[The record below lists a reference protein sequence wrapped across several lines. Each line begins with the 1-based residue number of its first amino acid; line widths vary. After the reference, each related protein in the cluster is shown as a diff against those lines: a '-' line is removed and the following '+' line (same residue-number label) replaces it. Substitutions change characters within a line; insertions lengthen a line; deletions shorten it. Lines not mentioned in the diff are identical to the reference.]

1 MTKNY
6 SRLWGRPHKPHRD
19 SPHPDAPSEPVHL
32 YTHQNIH
39 LEEFDPYYAT
49 KPHQHLTTFEPEVN
63 QGAASGEENW
73 EGFDSRPGSP
83 REDFCYKEPS
93 HASEYEFDPNHESES
108 ANYENSDHF
117 DPREPSVDRQ
127 SSPDNDYYYNDQPDG
142 EYYDDGERR
151 APGFEPTH
159 EEDILEHELNRLD
172 LEPKGQ
178 DLGDYPNSGNG
189 VVYPNEHDYE
199 CYPDDS
205 EALDRQFQRLDIG
218 NDIIEISHAANK
230 DVFYHKE
237 AGQLYH
243 IECLDCMDYMNQSG
257 FEMPPPGYDYNNMGP
272 TMPHDDLCATD
283 SL

>member
-49 KPHQHLTTFEPEVN
+49 KPHQNLTTFEPEVT
-63 QGAASGEENW
+63 QGAAGGEENW
-73 EGFDSRPGSP
+73 EGFDSRPSSP
-83 REDFCYKEPS
+83 KEDFCYKEPS

-117 DPREPSVDRQ
+117 DPREPSVEQQ

-172 LEPKGQ
+172 L
-178 DLGDYPNSGNG
+178 
-189 VVYPNEHDYE
+189 
-199 CYPDDS
+199 
-205 EALDRQFQRLDIG
+205 
-218 NDIIEISHAANK
+218 
-230 DVFYHKE
+230 
-237 AGQLYH
+237 
-243 IECLDCMDYMNQSG
+243 
-257 FEMPPPGYDYNNMGP
+257 
-272 TMPHDDLCATD
+272 
-283 SL
+283 